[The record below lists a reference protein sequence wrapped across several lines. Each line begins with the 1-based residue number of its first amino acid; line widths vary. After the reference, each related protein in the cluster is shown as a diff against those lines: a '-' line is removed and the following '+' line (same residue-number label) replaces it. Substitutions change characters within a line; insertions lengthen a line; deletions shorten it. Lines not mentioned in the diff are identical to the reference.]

1 MLTLRYNSA
10 IALTFQNF
18 ILMSHVSYIWVMTHI
33 PSMLDDVRKAMIWRR
48 DSRDMTHLTIINNM
62 RHDSSY
68 IPGMMDD
75 VREAMIWRRDSRRP
89 KRRSTRKA
97 RISRNV
103 LTPACQYKRH
113 DSCQYKRHD
122 SCLCQK
128 ARISRN
134 VLTPARNAQKSVSV
148 LQSLIYVR
156 DMTHD
161 LYKRHDL
168 WSLSTA
174 SSCILNSLQTHD
186 DNEGDM
192 THI

>member
-1 MLTLRYNSA
+1 
-10 IALTFQNF
+10 
-18 ILMSHVSYIWVMTHI
+18 MTHI

-134 VLTPARNAQKSVSV
+134 VLTPACQYKRHDSCQYKRHDSCLCQKARISRNVLTPARNAQKSVSV

-168 WSLSTA
+168 
-174 SSCILNSLQTHD
+174 
-186 DNEGDM
+186 
-192 THI
+192 